1 MKSEVSRGD
10 EVYTEDVFEVLL
22 EYEISRTNRYPSP
35 LSLLYIEIAPSELK
49 GTSLG
54 SASKVFA
61 GALNRHLRS
70 VDIPSGSDN
79 VYKVLLPTT
88 SGTGLRAVCERLLS
102 VFKTKFNAADGSSI
116 AFSLNIG
123 AASHPGGK
131 SLSRSYLFENAQA
144 ALKKSK
150 LKGPNTYV
158 IYP

>member
-35 LSLLYIEIAPSELK
+35 LSLLYIEIAPSGLK
-49 GTSLG
+49 DASLG
-54 SASKVFA
+54 GASKVFTS
-61 GALNRHLRS
+61 ALNRHLRS
-70 VDIPSGSDN
+70 VDIPSGSGN
-79 VYKVLLPTT
+79 EYKVLLPTT
-88 SGTGLRAVCERLLS
+88 SSNGLRSVCERLLS
-102 VFKTKFNAADGSSI
+102 IFKSKFNAPDGSSI

-123 AASHPGGK
+123 AASHVGGK
-131 SLSRSYLFENAQA
+131 SLTREYLFENAQS

-158 IYP
+158 IHP